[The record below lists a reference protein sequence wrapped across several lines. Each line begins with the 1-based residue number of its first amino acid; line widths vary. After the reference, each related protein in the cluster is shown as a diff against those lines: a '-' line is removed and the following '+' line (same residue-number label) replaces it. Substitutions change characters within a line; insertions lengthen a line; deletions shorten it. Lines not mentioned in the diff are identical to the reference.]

1 MLSKTLIHHRRVTSV
16 VSYVILISNWE
27 QFNVTYLLWIGR
39 ARIES
44 EISLYF
50 FLYLRNWHLFQQ
62 TVQVFLRDQVVIFV
76 VEILRRQAQHF
87 ILVIEI
93 QMQAQQKWDIW
104 KAWKAQK
111 LLSEWEKLMF
121 RRNFFGDIIELNKHY
136 FKHNFIQLAIDV
148 SQHKDKPFHFDQLV
162 NF

>member
-1 MLSKTLIHHRRVTSV
+1 MWHICFGLGEQELKVKFHCTFFCIWE
-16 VSYVILISNWE
+16 IDICSNKP
-27 QFNVTYLLWIGR
+27 FRY
-39 ARIES
+39 
-44 EISLYF
+44 
-50 FLYLRNWHLFQQ
+50 
-62 TVQVFLRDQVVIFV
+62 FLRDQVVIFV

-87 ILVIEI
+87 ILVIEV
-93 QMQAQQKWDIW
+93 QRQAQQKWDIW